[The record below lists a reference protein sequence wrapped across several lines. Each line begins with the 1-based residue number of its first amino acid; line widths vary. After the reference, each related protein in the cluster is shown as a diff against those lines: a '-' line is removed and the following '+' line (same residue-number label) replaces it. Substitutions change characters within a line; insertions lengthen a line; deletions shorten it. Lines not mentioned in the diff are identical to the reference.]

1 MEKYTLAHMN
11 PNLAMA
17 AQAFPGCIVHN
28 SGKGQSYLDVRIF
41 RSALP
46 MSENILYLVR
56 EADAAS
62 FPGDTYA
69 SICNAPI
76 SGIAD
81 RITVP
86 ELTDEQVL
94 DRAMALFSRY
104 REQEQQLDELVFG
117 GCTLQQLCE
126 AGAALLENPV
136 YIHDDWFMML
146 AQSSQAESLLTP
158 EYTTASQRGFLPRA
172 IIEDLQFDSDYLET
186 YTTHD
191 VQRWHNPNGPSDCLY
206 VNLWDGGIYRG
217 RLLVLEA
224 NHPSRPS
231 DYRLAEVLG
240 QRAINC
246 LHYISDSA
254 NAAYRS
260 MDDVIWEMLSGQP
273 DSARLRRCLDQL
285 GWEPEDPY
293 VCLNVAPQEEQIS
306 SIQEHSL
313 HSDLFRYF
321 PNSYVLLREHRQI
334 VVINMRRQTIPY
346 TLLRHTLAPLCRDHL
361 LYAGISAPVP
371 HIRDLSSA
379 YLQSQ
384 IALESCF
391 RQRGAR
397 WIRLFSSCA
406 LEHIVESYRSALP
419 LEYTLSPA
427 LVLLR
432 DHDRLHGTPYFET
445 LRAYLLCERDVPK
458 TSEML
463 IIHRSTLLYRLKK
476 INALVNINLDDPN
489 QRVYLLLSLWV
500 LDRGIPEPP
509 DSDSDEKGQMA
520 LHSAENY
527 DMLRTSDP
535 VSY

>member
-1 MEKYTLAHMN
+1 MAGKYTLAHMN
-11 PNLAMA
+11 PSIAMV
-17 AQAFPGCIVHN
+17 AQGFPGGLVQD
-28 SGKGQSYLDVRIF
+28 SGSGISYDDVQVYHTQE
-41 RSALP
+41 P
-46 MSENILYLVR
+46 MQPRTLYLVR
-56 EADAAS
+56 GADAQS
-62 FPGDTYA
+62 FPGDRFA
-69 SICNAPI
+69 SVCRCPI
-76 SGIAD
+76 EGQTD

-86 ELTDEQVL
+86 ELTDGQVL
-94 DRAMALFSRY
+94 DRALTVFSHY
-104 REQEQQLDELVFG
+104 RKQEQQLDELVFG

-146 AQSSQAESLLTP
+146 AQSSQAESLVTP

-191 VQRWHNPNGPSDCLY
+191 VQRWHNPNRPSDCLY

-217 RLLVLEA
+217 RLLVVEA

-231 DYRLAEVLG
+231 DYRLAEILG
-240 QRAINC
+240 QRALTC
-246 LHYISDSA
+246 LHTLSDSA
-254 NAAYRS
+254 NSAYRS

-273 DSARLRRCLDQL
+273 DSARLRRFLDQL
-285 GWEPEDPY
+285 GWEADDPY
-293 VCLNVAPQEEQIS
+293 VCLNIAPQEENIS

-334 VVINMRRQTIPY
+334 VVLNMRQQVIPY

-371 HIRDLSSA
+371 HIRDLHSA
-379 YLQSQ
+379 YLQCQ

-391 RQRGAR
+391 RHRGDR
-397 WIRLFSSCA
+397 WIRLFSGCA
-406 LEHIVESYRSALP
+406 LGHIVESYRSELP

-427 LVLLR
+427 LILLR
-432 DHDRLHGTPYFET
+432 DHDKLHGTPYFET
-445 LRAYLLCERDVPK
+445 LRAYLLCERDIPR
-458 TSEML
+458 TSAML

-476 INALVNINLDDPN
+476 IHSLVNLNLDDAN

-509 DSDSDEKGQMA
+509 EKDGDEKA
-520 LHSAENY
+520 REPLLSAENY
-527 DMLRTSDP
+527 DMMHLD
-535 VSY
+535 